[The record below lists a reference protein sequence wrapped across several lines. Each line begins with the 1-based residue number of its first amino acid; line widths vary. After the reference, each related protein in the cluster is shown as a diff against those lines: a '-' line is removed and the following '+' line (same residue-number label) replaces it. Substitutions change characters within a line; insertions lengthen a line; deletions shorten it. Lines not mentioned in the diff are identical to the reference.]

1 MPIPRRPLSIAA
13 LASLALLA
21 GAAVSPPSLAADAAW
36 SSEPFAYVLFSPGSR
51 DVSMSGSTDDVRRAR
66 SFRSDGEGL
75 LYVRQGGSA
84 YVVRDLATLRK
95 AHALFEPQ
103 EALGAQQSELGSRQS
118 ALGRQQARL
127 GAQQAEI
134 GARQASS
141 SPRDAEELGREQNEL
156 GRQQGELGR
165 RQGELGRQQGELGR
179 EQARLGR
186 IAQEQLRAL
195 FGEAI
200 RSGVAQRV
208 E

>member
-36 SSEPFAYVLFSPGSR
+36 SPEPFAYVLFSPGSR

-103 EALGAQQSELGSRQS
+103 EALGRQQAELGSRQAALGGRQARLGAEQAAFS
-118 ALGRQQARL
+118 YRRADNSPREAEDLARQQQALGEQQALLGREQGALGRQQA
-127 GAQQAEI
+127 
-134 GARQASS
+134 
-141 SPRDAEELGREQNEL
+141 EL
-156 GRQQGELGR
+156 GRQQRDLGR
-165 RQGELGRQQGELGR
+165 AADKQMQILFGD
-179 EQARLGR
+179 A
-186 IAQEQLRAL
+186 LRAGL
-195 FGEAI
+195 
-200 RSGVAQRV
+200 AQRV
-208 E
+208 D